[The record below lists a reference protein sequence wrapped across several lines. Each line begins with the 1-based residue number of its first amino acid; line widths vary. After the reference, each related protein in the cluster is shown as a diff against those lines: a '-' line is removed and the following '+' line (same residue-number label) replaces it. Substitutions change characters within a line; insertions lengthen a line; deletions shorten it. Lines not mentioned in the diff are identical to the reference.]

1 MILKIAL
8 EQVHAYCTEFENP
21 NKYKECNLNHL
32 HPHLQEITI
41 MYTLMP
47 FFSSPFLY
55 VFGKLL
61 FLHSCLHIKLHSTI
75 FTYIVNISHIIK

>member
-21 NKYKECNLNHL
+21 NKYNECNLNHL
-32 HPHLQEITI
+32 HFHLQEITI

-47 FFSSPFLY
+47 FFP
-55 VFGKLL
+55 VL
-61 FLHSCLHIKLHSTI
+61 FFMYLANYY
-75 FTYIVNISHIIK
+75 FYIHAYI